1 MITKQKKKKMPL
13 LWAYFFFLAI
23 ITSTWSLDYCD
34 KENCKCRENIK
45 ELRPDVPSIVYKKI
59 RGRLGNQINGYA
71 LQLQL
76 QRTHGYESFMLQ
88 ESLDILQ
95 TMFTSDSIEL
105 PVLEKTFC
113 DVKKMKFEVFEGN
126 FTHLIVADSKYKHGH
141 LLNLYPPQEKQ
152 VFIPPATREYKKG
165 RLDTYKY
172 LRHKLKIRPEFVAK
186 AQETFRQVADRMGTP
201 VDKLNFVCIHHR
213 RTDFTQF
220 ARSTFN
226 EKPLKKSYFY
236 DAMEHF
242 REEFDSEPVAFLY
255 ISDDMAWGRKNIK
268 DKHKDLFFVSSGDSQ
283 DSDSIGHD
291 FALLVHS
298 NATITTLGSFSLWGS
313 ILNGQDTYNRYGP
326 ISRQF
331 ANALII

>member
-1 MITKQKKKKMPL
+1 MLLQKEKHIWIFYCL
-13 LWAYFFFLAI
+13 LAI
-23 ITSTWSLDYCD
+23 KITSIYGDLDHCD
-34 KENCKCRENIK
+34 KENCKCRDIK
-45 ELRPDVPSIVYKKI
+45 NELNPEEPSIVYKKI

-76 QRTHGYESFMLQ
+76 RRTHGYNAYLMQESF
-88 ESLDILQ
+88 DILQ
-95 TMFTSDSIEL
+95 TMFTLDSIEL

-113 DVKKMKFEVFEGN
+113 NHQKMKFEIFEGN
-126 FTHLIVADSKYKHGH
+126 FTHLILPHSKYKRGH

-152 VFIPPATREYKKG
+152 VFIPPATRDYKKA
-165 RLDTYKY
+165 RLDTYKH
-172 LRHKLKIRPEFVAK
+172 LREKLKIKPRFLAM
-186 AQETFRQVADRMGTP
+186 ARDTFRKVAARMKQP
-201 VDKLNFVCIHHR
+201 VEKLNFVCIHHR
-213 RTDFTQF
+213 RTDFTEF
-220 ARSTFN
+220 AKSTFN

-236 DAMEHF
+236 DAMDHF
-242 REEFDSEPVAFLY
+242 REEFDNLVAFLY

-268 DKHKDLFFVSSGDSQ
+268 NKHKDLFFASSGNSEDE
-283 DSDSIGHD
+283 DSIGHD